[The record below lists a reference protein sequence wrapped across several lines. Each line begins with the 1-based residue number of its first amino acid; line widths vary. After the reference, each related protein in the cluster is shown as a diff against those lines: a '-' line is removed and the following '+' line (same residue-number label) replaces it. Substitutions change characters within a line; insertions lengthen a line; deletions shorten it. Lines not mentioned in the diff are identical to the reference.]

1 MYSLYDLTIISLS
14 LLFVGLI
21 VGYLWAAKRA
31 PSPQA
36 QRKLEEH
43 LQKLESQQE
52 DYQHQVNEHFS
63 ETAALL
69 NQLTDSYRDVHN
81 HLAKGAQLLCGDQAR
96 EHLQQLGV
104 NPSESLS
111 ADEPLPEDVTPPLDY
126 APKNDPHAKG
136 VLNEEFGLEKN
147 QKQDEE
153 SAEGLN
159 PSVTTSS

>member
-1 MYSLYDLTIISLS
+1 VYSLYDLTIISLS

-43 LQKLESQQE
+43 MQKLESQQE
-52 DYQHQVNEHFS
+52 DYQHQVNEH

-81 HLAKGAQLLCGDQAR
+81 HLAKGAQLLCGDQAS

-104 NPSESLS
+104 NPTENFSGE
-111 ADEPLPEDVTPPLDY
+111 EVPPEDITPPLDY

-147 QKQDEE
+147 QKQDDE
-153 SAEGLN
+153 SVTTLN
-159 PSVTTSS
+159 PSTASQ

>member
-1 MYSLYDLTIISLS
+1 VYSLYDLTIISLS

-43 LQKLESQQE
+43 MQKLESQQE

-81 HLAKGAQLLCGDQAR
+81 HLAKGAQLLCGDQAS

-104 NPSESLS
+104 NPTENFSGE
-111 ADEPLPEDVTPPLDY
+111 EVPPEDITPPLDY

-147 QKQDEE
+147 QKQDDE
-153 SAEGLN
+153 SVTTLN
-159 PSVTTSS
+159 PSTASQ